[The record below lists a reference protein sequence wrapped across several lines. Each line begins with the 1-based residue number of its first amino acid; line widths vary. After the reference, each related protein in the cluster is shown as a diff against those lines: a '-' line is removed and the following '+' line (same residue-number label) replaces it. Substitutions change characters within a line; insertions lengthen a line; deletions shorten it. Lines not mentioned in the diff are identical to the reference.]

1 MIVELKE
8 ITIRLDDVNAYGKL
22 LIPHTLQTPTYYA
35 IAVWFKGVPEP
46 ITITYSSEDERD
58 NDLAIIREG
67 MLAQATSQ
75 YS

>member
-1 MIVELKE
+1 MV
-8 ITIRLDDVNAYGKL
+8 
-22 LIPHTLQTPTYYA
+22 Q
-35 IAVWFKGVPEP
+35 GVSEP

-67 MLAQATSQ
+67 MHAQATSQ